1 MTAKTGGTLATTTL
15 SGMQYWP
22 DPTDL
27 PAADLASVAQG
38 IFEDGGYGSP
48 PPAQR
53 GAGNKIGRIL
63 PGAFVAG
70 GLLFLPGGR
79 APGGIKVYPGDWVF
93 NDGFGNAF
101 IVPQRALPKTLTGS
115 VTTTTSSNVVASATD
130 IRTYGW
136 QVGSHITGTGIPNLS
151 VIGSISPDGK
161 TFTLTDTTGA
171 AANATGSATVTATVG
186 TFTHS

>member
-1 MTAKTGGTLATTTL
+1 
-15 SGMQYWP
+15 MQYWP

-115 VTTTTSSNVVASATD
+115 VTLTSGSNSVTSTTD

-136 QVGSHITGTGIPNLS
+136 QVGTHVTSSHTPANS

-161 TFTLTDTTGA
+161 TFTLTDTSGV
-171 AANATGSATVTATVG
+171 AANATGSATETMTAG